1 MKDKVVLLGAGGHCK
16 VVIDILGN
24 SCEIAGITDIDP
36 DKHGK
41 IFHGYKVLGD
51 DNILRSLYLS
61 GIKKALVTLGSVG
74 DSSARKK
81 LFYCAK
87 KNGFEMF
94 NAISVNAILSDSV
107 RIGEGNIIMDGSII
121 HADTIIENNIIIN
134 TLLFCPNIHHL

>member
-61 GIKKALVTLGSVG
+61 GIKSPGNFRKYR
-74 DSSARKK
+74 DSSARKII
-81 LFYCAK
+81 LLCK
-87 KNGFEMF
+87 KMGLKCSMQ
-94 NAISVNAILSDSV
+94 
-107 RIGEGNIIMDGSII
+107 
-121 HADTIIENNIIIN
+121 
-134 TLLFCPNIHHL
+134 